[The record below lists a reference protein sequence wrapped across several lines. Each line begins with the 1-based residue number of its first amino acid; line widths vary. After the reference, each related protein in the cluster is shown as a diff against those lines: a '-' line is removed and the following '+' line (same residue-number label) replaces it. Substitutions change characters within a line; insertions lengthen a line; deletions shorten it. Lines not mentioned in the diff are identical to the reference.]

1 MSQTPAETPSAETG
15 GAERPPDPAAEQAS
29 AEQDA
34 AALEAAEREAQLQ
47 RLMQRIS
54 AHADFPSLK
63 DSVRSIQKVARSEK
77 AHLRALTEE
86 VLGDVALTNKL
97 LRLIN
102 AAYYSSVG
110 GGSITSMQRAVALM
124 GFQAIGMLATSLAL
138 FDRLPKGA
146 NGERVRQ
153 EFGRA
158 LLAAL
163 LAHEFCHSGKHI
175 EGAYITA
182 MFQNLGLMLAGMHFP
197 TDAETIEAQLAE
209 RDIRG
214 ESSAAHEA
222 RQQVSRT
229 VLGLSYEDLGVE
241 VARQWGWPE
250 SLQLGMRRLHPADAE
265 RAATSD
271 EYLRVLCTAANR
283 LAHDLQQLP
292 QTGKA
297 EERAAARAAYLAG
310 FAVELAIPLSLDPEQ
325 LPTRVDRAL
334 KQWDELGQM
343 LGLGR
348 HTAPAKTTPKPTA
361 RPTPLSGAQMA
372 RTAATRTAA
381 PATAATAAASE
392 AMTTAL
398 TQALDQVSQLAMS
411 DAPLGQVLQLVMTQI
426 HGALQL
432 QRIVICMRDSASG
445 ELHGRLGVGERA
457 AALAPLFCVPMQPPS
472 DLFGLLCAK
481 AADTLI
487 SDATDPAIAQR
498 LPPWFKQKINAPTF
512 VLLPLLFN
520 GQVLGLIY
528 GDRAQAGSLSI
539 GERELTLLKALR
551 NQLVM
556 AMRLRGVAG

>member
-1 MSQTPAETPSAETG
+1 MTSTPADETPAGPSGPEM
-15 GAERPPDPAAEQAS
+15 PPDPVA
-29 AEQDA
+29 A

-63 DSVRSIQKVARSEK
+63 DSIRSIQKVARSEK

-110 GGSITSMQRAVALM
+110 GGHITSMQRAVALM

-138 FDRLPKGA
+138 FDRLPKGSD
-146 NGERVRQ
+146 GERIRQ

-182 MFQNLGLMLAGMHFP
+182 LFQNLGLMLAGMHFP
-197 TDAETIEAQLAE
+197 TDAQTIEAQLAE
-209 RDIRG
+209 RDVRG
-214 ESSAAHEA
+214 ESSTAHEA

-250 SLQLGMRRLHPADAE
+250 DLQLGMRRLHPADTE
-265 RAATSD
+265 RAATPD

-297 EERAAARAAYLAG
+297 EERATARAAYLTG
-310 FAVELAIPLSLDPEQ
+310 FATELALPLSLDPEQ
-325 LPTRVDRAL
+325 LPTQVERTL
-334 KQWDELGQM
+334 QQWDELGQM
-343 LGLGR
+343 LGLSR
-348 HTAPAKTTPKPTA
+348 NTTATSQTPHVKTAPKPAA
-361 RPTPLSGAQMA
+361 RPTPLSGAQVA
-372 RTAATRTAA
+372 R
-381 PATAATAAASE
+381 PATAAAAAAASE
-392 AMTTAL
+392 TMTTAL
-398 TQALDQVSQLAMS
+398 TQALDQVSQLALS

-426 HGALQL
+426 HSALQPAAHRHL
-432 QRIVICMRDSASG
+432 HARQRQRRVAR
-445 ELHGRLGVGERA
+445 
-457 AALAPLFCVPMQPPS
+457 
-472 DLFGLLCAK
+472 
-481 AADTLI
+481 
-487 SDATDPAIAQR
+487 PAR
-498 LPPWFKQKINAPTF
+498 
-512 VLLPLLFN
+512 
-520 GQVLGLIY
+520 
-528 GDRAQAGSLSI
+528 R
-539 GERELTLLKALR
+539 R
-551 NQLVM
+551 
-556 AMRLRGVAG
+556 